1 MLVQKAL
8 ENVMKNRTILI
19 IAHRLSTVKNAGKI
33 FFFVDLWKKK
43 SVKDLKNKQIFFFAD
58 KIICMKD
65 GEVVEQGTHEFLMS
79 QRGTY
84 YNLVNNQIIDETKKC
99 NSQSS

>member
-1 MLVQKAL
+1 MYLL
-8 ENVMKNRTILI
+8 
-19 IAHRLSTVKNAGKI
+19 H
-33 FFFVDLWKKK
+33 K
-43 SVKDLKNKQIFFFAD
+43 SFFFAD

-99 NSQSS
+99 DSQSS